1 MIFVMKLRPHQ
12 GRCSPMIILLCNLL
26 RWNLSKCSQ
35 FVKFVLPIIKKSEKR
50 EVTKAVP
57 RYLQFCVIFL
67 CLKFDPMN
75 CFYQQALGRAQ
86 ICLMVRQIFG
96 NSICGNV
103 INLAQKI
110 PILFVAKHYEMEKNF
125 AKICIGRLLAMF
137 PTVFCFRFFRR
148 IESLYSHPDLARSK
162 KPYGASWNVK
172 IKNSR
177 NWSRHV
183 RSSIFL
189 GGD

>member
-1 MIFVMKLRPHQ
+1 MKLRPHE

-26 RWNLSKCSQ
+26 RWNLLKCSQ
-35 FVKFVLPIIKKSEKR
+35 FVEFVLPIIKKSEKR

-125 AKICIGRLLAMF
+125 AKICSVAFWQSF
-137 PTVFCFRFFRR
+137 PLCFVFGFSGVLNRYIRTQISRGQKNPMEPPETSKLKTREIEADTFVQAFF
-148 IESLYSHPDLARSK
+148 
-162 KPYGASWNVK
+162 
-172 IKNSR
+172 
-177 NWSRHV
+177 
-183 RSSIFL
+183 
-189 GGD
+189 